1 METFLVKAANGDD
14 YEAEFKFLE
23 TSYSKDVDTGTLPR
37 HLCILEVM
45 LKWGEDIMF
54 WLNPVGGVKV
64 SRTRREANSGIPNY
78 L

>member
-1 METFLVKAANGDD
+1 MRLLILLSRLSISESFSSYTQMETFLVKAANGDD

-45 LKWGEDIMF
+45 LK
-54 WLNPVGGVKV
+54 
-64 SRTRREANSGIPNY
+64 
-78 L
+78 